1 MRSMKPAT
9 PGNRATFFMKQM
21 TKEGNIWRQRDKNPD
36 SGNDTKRV
44 HPHHRRNDG
53 RMPGDDG

>member
-21 TKEGNIWRQRDKNPD
+21 RKKGKYLATAGQKSRFEK
-36 SGNDTKRV
+36 
-44 HPHHRRNDG
+44 
-53 RMPGDDG
+53 